1 MAGENKIHKDMT
13 FAEVLKQFPKSGA
26 ILAGYGLHCI
36 GCRIGAF
43 ETLEQ
48 GAQAHGLSADKI
60 DAMIKDLNTTAV

>member
-1 MAGENKIHKDMT
+1 MT

-48 GAQAHGLSADKI
+48 GAQAHGLSPDKI
-60 DAMIKDLNTTAV
+60 DAMIKDLNTSAV